1 MNILITGCAGFIG
14 YHLTERLLKN
24 KKFNVIGID
33 NLNDYYDVNL
43 KKYRLTLLK
52 KNKKFLFRKIDISN
66 YSKLHNLFI
75 DNKFKYVVNLAAQAG
90 VRYSIKNPN
99 EYFKNNIQG
108 FYNIILL
115 SKEFKIKHFVF
126 ASTSS
131 VYGNQNKYPIKEDMN
146 TDLPLSFYAA
156 TKKSNEV
163 IAHSF
168 SNIYKLPVTG
178 LRFFTVYGPLGRPDM
193 ALYMF
198 TNKIINKKNVTLFNY
213 GNHERDFTYI
223 DDIVDG
229 IEKVILKPSIKTIP
243 YNIFNIGGN
252 KSYKLK
258 KFLSIIESV
267 LNKKARIL
275 FKPLQKGDVAKTMA
289 DSSKLDKYINK
300 KKYVNLKLGINSFIK
315 WYRSFYNE

>member
-24 KKFNVIGID
+24 QKFNVIGID
-33 NLNDYYDVNL
+33 NLNDYYDVKL
-43 KKYRLTLLK
+43 KKYRLSLLI
-52 KNKKFLFRKIDISN
+52 KNKNFLFRKMDISN
-66 YSKLHNLFI
+66 YSKLYNLFI

-99 EYFKNNIQG
+99 KYFKSNIHG

-156 TKKSNEV
+156 TKKCNEV

-223 DDIVDG
+223 DDIVEA
-229 IEKVILKPSIKTIP
+229 IEKVILKPSIKKIP

-258 KFLSIIESV
+258 KFLSIIESI

-275 FKPLQKGDVAKTMA
+275 FKPLQKGDVTKTMA